1 MGNGIEI
8 WYFIYQ
14 KERYILKHQGLIVA
28 LISTISRV
36 NTKDTRLVDAQY
48 YLERDDELLLS
59 LKTH

>member
-8 WYFIYQ
+8 WYFIYK

-36 NTKDTRLVDAQY
+36 NTKDMRLVDAQY
-48 YLERDDELLLS
+48 LFGEI
-59 LKTH
+59 